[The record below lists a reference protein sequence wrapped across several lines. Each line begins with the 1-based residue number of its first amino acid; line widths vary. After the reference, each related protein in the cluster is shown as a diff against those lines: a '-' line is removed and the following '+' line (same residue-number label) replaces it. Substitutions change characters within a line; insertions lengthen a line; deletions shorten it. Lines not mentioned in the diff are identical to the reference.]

1 MQEPKKDRITIDVA
15 RDFSTAPKWKF
26 LWQGPVS
33 AEAFRR
39 NLVVPALRRYRQVYI
54 SLENIQLNL
63 DFLEGVFGGLIRE
76 RFDREYLRRHL
87 HLTTASKEKYE
98 KWVDLF
104 MDSAVRHAKA
114 PRSSDIYIYV
124 DANILQNS
132 DVGRT
137 SWLPE
142 ERSVNWGGTT
152 FMSTSYPRYEVW
164 DKRINIRNRELL
176 KESLAIQLLARF
188 DRLPTVHFLQQYET
202 QLETKYMPGASV
214 PLFGAKVLSAGN
226 PIPYAR
232 ALSGFGASSQ
242 SEFVEK
248 VNHSRL
254 RYFQKLV
261 GVQKGMGEKRRR
273 AQILDAWH
281 LWCAEYNQCAFFL
294 TMDFK
299 LVRMLQKA
307 GSAKASSQPPTPV
320 RAVKPSELLDELKE
334 SVGWARLSRLVLGGM
349 WDIWRTSKGRI
360 YDLARDGWPP
370 PRS

>member
-1 MQEPKKDRITIDVA
+1 MKDRITIEIA
-15 RDFSTAPKWKF
+15 REFSARPKGKF
-26 LWQGPVS
+26 LWQGPAS

-39 NLVVPALRRYRQVYI
+39 TLLVPALRHYRQVYI
-54 SLENIQLNL
+54 NLENIEVNV

-87 HLTTASKEKYE
+87 HLTPASKETYE
-98 KWVDLF
+98 KLVDLF

-114 PRSSDIYIYV
+114 PRPSDIYIYV

-132 DVGRT
+132 DVGRI

-142 ERSVNWGGTT
+142 EWSVNWGGNTIKG
-152 FMSTSYPRYEVW
+152 TSYHRYEVS
-164 DKRINIRNRELL
+164 DKRITIRDRQLL

-188 DRLPTVHFLQQYET
+188 DQLPTVHFLQQYET
-202 QLETKYMPGASV
+202 QLETKYMPGTSL
-214 PLFGAKVLSAGN
+214 PLFGARVLSAGN

-232 ALSGFGASSQ
+232 ALSGHLASSQ
-242 SEFVEK
+242 SEFMERID
-248 VNHSRL
+248 HARF

-261 GVQKGMGEKRRR
+261 GVQKGMGEKRRG
-273 AQILDAWH
+273 AQLLDAWH
-281 LWCAEYNQCAFFL
+281 LWCAEQNQCAYFL

-299 LVRMLQKA
+299 LVRMLQNAVNVKP
-307 GSAKASSQPPTPV
+307 SSQPPTPV

-334 SVGWARLSRLVLGGM
+334 SVGWARLSWIVLGGM

-360 YDLARDGWPP
+360 YDLAKDGWPP